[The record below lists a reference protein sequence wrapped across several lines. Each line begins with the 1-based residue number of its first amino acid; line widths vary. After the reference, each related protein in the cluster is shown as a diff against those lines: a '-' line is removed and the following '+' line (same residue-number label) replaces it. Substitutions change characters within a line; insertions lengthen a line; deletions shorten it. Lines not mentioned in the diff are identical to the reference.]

1 MFLGNQRCSRRR
13 RGRRRLPCDPESSR
27 RGRRWISALAGLI
40 VLPVVAAAQADAPE
54 PVVSARLLAPIPT
67 GAAIALEPLD
77 DGDET
82 LRVRVRFAVG
92 LAAQAH
98 PVADDAPLVLRFR
111 AVVDTFVRRPGSGLG
126 SPRFGAAAR
135 LPPRGG
141 PAPSGDGKVAPVRH
155 AVRATLEQR
164 TGGVLWEGEAR
175 GALVGNNEAA
185 LWSRLA
191 DSLVDAFGRTVER
204 RPTAPPP

>member
-1 MFLGNQRCSRRR
+1 MFLGNQRCARRWR
-13 RGRRRLPCDPESSR
+13 GGRRRLRDPESGR
-27 RGRRWISALAGLI
+27 RGRRWISALALLI
-40 VLPVVAAAQADAPE
+40 VLPGGAAAQADAPD
-54 PVVSARLLAPIPT
+54 PAVSARLLAPIPT

-82 LRVRVRFAVG
+82 LRVRVRLAVG

-111 AVVDTFVRRPGSGLG
+111 AVVDSFVRRPGSGLG
-126 SPRFGAAAR
+126 RPRFGYAAR

-141 PAPSGDGKVAPVRH
+141 PAPSGDGTVTPVHH

-164 TGGVLWEGEAR
+164 SGGVLWEGEAR
-175 GALVGNNEAA
+175 GAPVGNNEAA

-204 RPTAPPP
+204 GPAAPPP